1 MHDNNG
7 RNGRSAYAGHVSRQR
22 QAIEPAVDI
31 EVPAYFDRKSI
42 WMRCLGGVLLA
53 LLSPVMLLVMLLV
66 RLTSPGPALFRQ
78 KRLGQNGKEFE
89 ILKIRTMYRDAEAVT
104 GPTLCQ
110 PGDSRMTP
118 VGRLLRLFHL
128 DELPQLINVVRGEMC
143 LVGPRPERPEIIFRN
158 RLRDVV
164 PGFDERTKV
173 LPGVTGLAQINLPA
187 DVDAE
192 SVIPKVQLDLH
203 YIQTATAGLD
213 FRILACTALRMIGIR
228 HGHAVRLLGLQRSTS
243 ICHEIWPAEEER
255 AISESQLGGAV
266 SRGRRRAPVA
276 AVVFASTSAN
286 GDGRHNGFAAAAASL
301 ASDPVTTVADDP
313 SDRPPATTASYHR
326 PR

>member
-1 MHDNNG
+1 MAA
-7 RNGRSAYAGHVSRQR
+7 S
-22 QAIEPAVDI
+22 DI
-31 EVPAYFDRKSI
+31 EVSAYFARKAV
-42 WMRCLGGVLLA
+42 WMRWLGAVLLA
-53 LLSPVMLLVMLLV
+53 LFSPIILLIMLIV

-78 KRLGQNGKEFE
+78 TRLGRDGRVFQ
-89 ILKIRTMYRDAEAVT
+89 ILKIRTMYCNAEAVT

-143 LVGPRPERPEIIFRN
+143 LVGPRPERPEIIARN
-158 RLRDVV
+158 RLRALV

-192 SVIPKVQLDLH
+192 SVIPKVKLDLE
-203 YIQTATAGLD
+203 YIETATAGLD
-213 FRILACTALRMIGIR
+213 LRVLTCTALRMMGVR
-228 HGHAVRLLGLQRSTS
+228 QGRAVRLLGLLRRNRLS
-243 ICHEIWPAEEER
+243 R
-255 AISESQLGGAV
+255 ATRL
-266 SRGRRRAPVA
+266 A
-276 AVVFASTSAN
+276 AVNRSIESGSQGEAFEPGPRRPKVPAAAFASASTN
-286 GDGRHNGFAAAAASL
+286 GDHNGFIPAS
-301 ASDPVTTVADDP
+301 ASTPFDILRTVAEEA
-313 SDRPPATTASYHR
+313 SERPLAIELPHHK